1 MKKAVYE
8 EAVLLVSHGSRSPK
22 TKKEISVLVN
32 ILRQRLPQ
40 ELKECHSRESGN
52 PIVEFAFLEIESPG
66 IPEGIDRC
74 VSQGA
79 TVVVVALN
87 FLNAGRHVDED
98 IPAIV
103 LAAQKKYPQV
113 KFAISKPIGQHAQI
127 PDLFIDLINETL

>member
-1 MKKAVYE
+1 M
-8 EAVLLVSHGSRSPK
+8 LLVSHGSRSPK
-22 TKKEISVLVN
+22 TKEEISVLVN
-32 ILRQRLPQ
+32 VLRQRYPS
-40 ELKECHSRESGN
+40 E
-52 PIVEFAFLEIESPG
+52 IVEFAFLEIEAPS

-79 TVVVVALN
+79 AVVVVALN

-113 KFAISKPIGQHAQI
+113 KFVISKPLGEHAQI
-127 PDLFIDLINETL
+127 PNLFIDLINNA